1 MEYESIKDNLKVEP
15 KRIIG
20 NSKNKLFIIR
30 TYYTEGMQEFL
41 CPDGEDIYK
50 EDEERKKRCKENL
63 EKAFSNRLKPDSE
76 EQLKYNA
83 LVNSILDYKDYNEYK
98 RKTSFKY
105 KVLKF
110 LKLTK

>member
-1 MEYESIKDNLKVEP
+1 MESTQEGKKIIEP
-15 KRIIG
+15 KKIIG
-20 NSKNKLFIIR
+20 VSDDILFTLR
-30 TYYTEGMQEFL
+30 KYHGEDMQEFL
-41 CPDGEDIYK
+41 CPDGEEVYK
-50 EDEERKKRCKENL
+50 KDEERKQRCKDNL
-63 EKAFSNRLKPDSE
+63 EKAFENRLKPDSE

-83 LVNSILDYKDYNEYK
+83 VIDSILDYKDHNEYK